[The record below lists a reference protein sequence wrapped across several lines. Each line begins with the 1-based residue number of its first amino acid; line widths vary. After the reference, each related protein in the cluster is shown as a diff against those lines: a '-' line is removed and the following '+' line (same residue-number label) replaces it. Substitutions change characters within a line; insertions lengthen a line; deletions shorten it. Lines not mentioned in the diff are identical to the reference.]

1 MPSNFLNRD
10 SELGSLNRAWE
21 APGAALILVWGRR
34 RTGKTRLL
42 GEWLRGKRAV
52 FYGATEQAS
61 SAELRGLSEA
71 TRRSLQPA
79 GSDLLAN
86 TDFPDWD
93 RALSYLADRASR
105 ERLAVVLDEFPY
117 LADSEPPLPSIL
129 QRFWDHDGSRSKLKL
144 VLCGSAQAVMEEL
157 QGEEAPLFGR
167 VDLRLQLKPFD
178 YREAALFTPRLTAT
192 ERAIAYGVLGG
203 MPVYLD
209 RWDDGVGHRVNLRRL
224 FGDPG
229 SPLVEE
235 GEFVLSSELPEGAG
249 YFRILHAI
257 AAGHRTYGKVKQF
270 ADIDIERQL
279 NRLIALGLV
288 ERVVPVT
295 EDPSRTKRAVYRIA
309 DNFLNFWFRFVYRNR
324 AEIARGMGRQVVDE
338 DIVPNLSDFMGEPWE
353 ETCRAFLRSE
363 AAAGRLPVD
372 VSSIGRWWNTDNSI
386 EIDAV
391 GLRGRTA
398 VLAGSAKWSRTVS
411 RAQMLKL
418 ARQTEALPSRA
429 TQIHLALF
437 ARERLD
443 GVRREEA
450 LTFTAED
457 LYRR

>member
-1 MPSNFLNRD
+1 MPSDFLNR
-10 SELGSLNRAWE
+10 STELGSLNRAWE

-61 SAELRGLSEA
+61 LAELRGLSEA

-79 GSDLLAN
+79 GSDLLAI

-105 ERLAVVLDEFPY
+105 ERLVVVLDEFPY

-144 VLCGSAQAVMEEL
+144 VLCGSAQAVMEDL

-178 YREAALFTPRLTAT
+178 YHEATLFTPRLNAA
-192 ERAIAYGVLGG
+192 EKSIAYGVLGG

-209 RWDDGVGHRVNLRRL
+209 RWDDGVGHRANLRRL
-224 FGDPG
+224 FGDPA

-235 GEFVLSSELPEGAG
+235 GEFVLSSELPEGSG

-257 AAGHRTYGKVKQF
+257 AGGHRTYGKIKQF

-279 NRLIALGLV
+279 DRLTALSLV
-288 ERVVPVT
+288 ERVVPIT
-295 EDPSRTKRAVYRIA
+295 EDPSKTKRAVYRIA

-324 AEIARGMGRQVVDE
+324 ADIARGMGRQVVDE
-338 DIVPNLSDFMGEPWE
+338 DIVPYLSEFMGEPWE
-353 ETCRAFLRSE
+353 EMCRDFLRSE
-363 AAAGRLPVD
+363 ASADRLPVD

-391 GLRGRTA
+391 GLRGRKA
-398 VLAGSAKWSRTVS
+398 VLAGSANWSRTVS
-411 RAQMLKL
+411 RAEMLKL

-429 TQIHLALF
+429 TQFHLALF
-437 ARERLD
+437 ARERFD

>member
-1 MPSNFLNRD
+1 MPSDFLNRNT
-10 SELGSLNRAWE
+10 ELRSLNRAWE

-42 GEWLRGKRAV
+42 GEWLGGKRAV

-61 SAELRGLSEA
+61 PAELRGLSDA

-79 GSDLLAN
+79 GSDLLAI

-105 ERLAVVLDEFPY
+105 ERLVVVLDEFPF

-144 VLCGSAQAVMEEL
+144 VLCGSAQAVMEDL

-178 YREAALFTPRLTAT
+178 YHEAALFTPRLNAT
-192 ERAIAYGVLGG
+192 EKAIAYGVLGG

-209 RWDDGVGHRVNLRRL
+209 RWDDGVGHRANLRRL
-224 FGDPG
+224 FGDPA

-235 GEFVLSSELPEGAG
+235 GEFVLSSELPEGSG

-257 AAGHRTYGKVKQF
+257 AASHRRYGKIKQF

-279 NRLIALGLV
+279 DRLTTLGLV
-288 ERVVPVT
+288 ERVVPIT
-295 EDPSRTKRAVYRIA
+295 EDPSKTKRAVYRIA

-324 AEIARGMGRQVVDE
+324 ADIARGMGRQVVDE
-338 DIVPNLSDFMGEPWE
+338 DIVPYLSEFMGEPWE
-353 ETCRAFLRSE
+353 EMCRDFLRSE
-363 AAAGRLPVD
+363 ASADRLPVD
-372 VSSIGRWWNTDNSI
+372 LSSIGRWWNTDNSI

-391 GLRGRTA
+391 GLRGRKA

-411 RAQMLKL
+411 RAEMLKL
-418 ARQTEALPSRA
+418 ARLTEALPSRA
-429 TQIHLALF
+429 TQVHLALF
-437 ARERLD
+437 ARERFD
-443 GVRREEA
+443 GVRREDA